1 MAELTTGS
9 FDDIPGTT
17 IFTGHLSQRGY
28 KLNQFCM
35 SLMKQANRERFS
47 ADEAAYLDEWQ
58 LTPEQRAA
66 VLKRDYRA
74 MLTEGGNIFF
84 ILKIAASDGVSVQS
98 VVASFTEHSQSAY
111 AQMMLAGGRSPE
123 GQRSISRGT

>member
-98 VVASFTEHSQSAY
+98 VVASFTEHSQAAY